1 MESFSSLKALLKN
14 PKDYFF
20 YKENP
25 FKGNSSTTLGTAV
38 HHLIQGQP
46 DLVRVNEIN
55 RTTKVGREEY
65 AIWEEEFKKTTH
77 NEGVIITKSQKDA
90 LDKCMDSFRNNIQA
104 SRLLDGCE
112 FEQPLILKDDFS
124 KIQVKGK
131 IDCIDF
137 VTNKIVEIKTS
148 SALTTAK
155 DFSEGAKD
163 MAYDMQAWM
172 YCEMARQ
179 ATGNNFEHYF
189 IVINTVSPFACK
201 VYKSSNEFMELGAK
215 KYFKALQA
223 YSRYVINKES
233 IPDAIE
239 EI

>member
-38 HHLIQGQP
+38 HHIIQGQP

-55 RTTKVGREEY
+55 RTTRVGREEY
-65 AIWEEEFKKTTH
+65 AIWEEEFKKVTH
-77 NEGVIITKSQKDA
+77 NEGVIITKSQKEA

-104 SRLLDGCE
+104 TNILEGCE
-112 FEQPLILKDDFS
+112 FEQPLILDDVFN
-124 KIQVKGK
+124 KVKFKGK
-131 IDCIDF
+131 VDGIDF
-137 VTNKIVEIKTS
+137 VNNKVVEIKTS
-148 SALTTAK
+148 SALTNAK

-163 MAYDMQAWM
+163 MAYDMQAYM
-172 YCEMARQ
+172 YTEMARK

-189 IVINTVSPFACK
+189 IVVNTTAPFACK
-201 VYKSSNEFMELGAK
+201 VYKSSSEFMQSGAK
-215 KYFKALQA
+215 KYTKALQA
-223 YSRYVINKES
+223 YKKYVIDGATIED
-233 IPDAIE
+233 PIE